1 MAEIVEPVG
10 GARPA
15 DPVGSHAH
23 GGAHGEPHRKGIVG
37 DVVAVHLRN
46 AHHEGSHR
54 LDISV
59 GAEEHTEVVVRVVAG
74 SCQDL
79 QGKRVVLYVAE

>member
-10 GARPA
+10 ETRPA
-15 DPVGSHAH
+15 DPVGPHTH

-37 DVVAVHLRN
+37 EVVAVHLRD
-46 AHHEGSHR
+46 ARHEGGHR
-54 LDISV
+54 LDISI
-59 GAEEHTEVVVRVVAG
+59 GAEEHTEVVVRVVSG